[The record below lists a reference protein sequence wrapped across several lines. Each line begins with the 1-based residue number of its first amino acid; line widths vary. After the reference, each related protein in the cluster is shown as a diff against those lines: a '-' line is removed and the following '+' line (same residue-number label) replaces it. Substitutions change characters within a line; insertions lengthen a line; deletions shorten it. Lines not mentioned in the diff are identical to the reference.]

1 MNKPIMKTAKKAV
14 PAPKKAKLQKYSV
27 ERLVSFYEVHIVQAK
42 SVQEAEVIAENS
54 DPNLSKHIGNKVINT
69 RICKDEDYERFKSMD
84 KYFFKGSCKVDAEGN
99 LMYLDELN
107 KHNKS
112 MPTEKIFEKA

>member
-1 MNKPIMKTAKKAV
+1 
-14 PAPKKAKLQKYSV
+14 
-27 ERLVSFYEVHIVQAK
+27 
-42 SVQEAEVIAENS
+42 
-54 DPNLSKHIGNKVINT
+54 
-69 RICKDEDYERFKSMD
+69 MD